1 MFTSIDKG
9 KVYLEIMRQIKE
21 GIRSGQLKKGDRLP
35 SERQMAEQLR
45 VSRATVREAIRSL
58 EIMGLINCVQGE
70 GNFIP
75 KNLDNSLTE
84 PMSLIFFT

>member
-35 SERQMAEQLR
+35 SERQMAR
-45 VSRATVREAIRSL
+45 TVGRLACH
-58 EIMGLINCVQGE
+58 GA
-70 GNFIP
+70 
-75 KNLDNSLTE
+75 
-84 PMSLIFFT
+84 